1 MSSKSTDIP
10 RDVYDHEEIAEC
22 VDLGIQVIREVSM
35 TSNEAK
41 RRIATCDVF
50 ETTRMT
56 INDQIGEKLD
66 PGREVWSQ

>member
-1 MSSKSTDIP
+1 MGSKSTDIP
-10 RDVYDHEEIAEC
+10 CDVYDHEEIAKC
-22 VDLGIQVIREVSM
+22 VDLVIERIIRVSL
-35 TSNEAK
+35 TSREAK